1 MSSVRVYE
9 LAKELGVESKT
20 IIELLD
26 EYNINVR
33 SQSGLDED
41 LVNMV
46 RYVLGDKAKTK
57 KKKTV
62 VFNLDN
68 DSKRSNAV
76 RNNVTAPRP
85 IRPSRPTPQ
94 PGPGKDIRRGSNR
107 LREGVEVP
115 SAIRARKKAEEKGKE
130 DISSKRND
138 NSFKEGIIIVK
149 EGKDASFVI
158 KDADDIGL
166 VNDLGGYETSFN
178 IRINPLDKKRRDDNV
193 MVEDVEIIID
203 VKKGK
208 GFKDDSAIIASVNEN
223 SEAIVAVIQQM
234 LISSK

>member
-1 MSSVRVYE
+1 MSRVRVYE

-26 EYNINVR
+26 EYNINVK

-62 VFNLDN
+62 VFNLGN
-68 DSKRSNAV
+68 DSKRSNV
-76 RNNVTAPRP
+76 FRNNVTAPRP
-85 IRPSRPTPQ
+85 IHPSRPTPQ
-94 PGPGKDIRRGSNR
+94 PAPRKVIRRGPNR

-115 SAIRARKKAEEKGKE
+115 SAIRARKENEEKRKE
-130 DISSKRND
+130 ENTSKSND
-138 NSFKEGIIIVK
+138 DSIKEGVIIVK
-149 EGKDASFVI
+149 EGKEASFVI
-158 KDADDIGL
+158 KEVDNTGL
-166 VNDLGGYETSFN
+166 RRELAKDETSFN
-178 IRINPLDKKRRDDNV
+178 IRINSLDKKKKEDNV
-193 MVEDVEIIID
+193 IIEDVEIVID

-208 GFKDDSAIIASVNEN
+208 GFKNDSAIIATVNEN

-234 LISSK
+234 LD